1 VELHLHPTYLPSWCE
16 QGKLH
21 FFASV
26 SQIFR
31 SCGLQGALLK
41 LLTDGLNV
49 GRLSKSDAGT
59 HSWLPLLTAV
69 RGVIEI
75 MPLSLQNKIPIPVAE
90 FSNISRLCCAQLGS
104 MQNKEGLTGVFIA
117 VPWMH
122 LMPAFTATVYSGTRP
137 NLV

>member
-1 VELHLHPTYLPSWCE
+1 VELHLHPTYLPSWRE
-16 QGKLH
+16 EGKLL

-31 SCGLQGALLK
+31 SCGLHGALLK
-41 LLTDGLNV
+41 FLTDGLNV

-75 MPLSLQNKIPIPVAE
+75 MPLESAEQN
-90 FSNISRLCCAQLGS
+90 SHSGSRVFQHLSALLCTVGKYAKQRRTYRRVNCSALD
-104 MQNKEGLTGVFIA
+104 
-117 VPWMH
+117 
-122 LMPAFTATVYSGTRP
+122 AFDACLHCYC
-137 NLV
+137 L